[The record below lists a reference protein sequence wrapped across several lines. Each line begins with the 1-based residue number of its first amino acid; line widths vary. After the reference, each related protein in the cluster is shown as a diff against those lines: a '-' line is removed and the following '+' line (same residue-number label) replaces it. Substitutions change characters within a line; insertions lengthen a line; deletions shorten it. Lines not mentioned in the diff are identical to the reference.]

1 MEYAAYLREQADRY
15 RELAE
20 EAEDRGVRHELLD
33 LAAVCEQVA
42 AGIEDRAAA
51 G

>member
-1 MEYAAYLREQADRY
+1 MEYAAYLREQADKY

-20 EAEDRGVRHELLD
+20 EAEDRGIRRELLD
-33 LAAVCEQVA
+33 LAAVCEHVA
-42 AGIEDRAAA
+42 AAIEDRAAA